1 MQRGEKL
8 ELRHDVDVLSVLSWV
23 NPGALHIIEEV
34 RGSQCQEA
42 LALLLLAAVVNIAC
56 CMSGTCSVPAAD
68 RAGVCCAVPLLAY
81 MHQMMHAHI

>member
-8 ELRHDVDVLSVLSWV
+8 EVRHDVDMWSVLSWV
-23 NPGALHIIEEV
+23 DPGALHIIEEV

-56 CMSGTCSVPAAD
+56 RMSGTKVSQQT
-68 RAGVCCAVPLLAY
+68 GQESAVLFHCLLTC
-81 MHQMMHAHI
+81 IR